1 MQDEECCNAT
11 TSFSSFCI
19 QHSALSIKTSMYNL
33 RRFIIKHHFVI
44 LFILL
49 EVISI
54 LLLANSQR
62 FHRNRMVNT
71 TNDVVG
77 KIYEWNSEIGYYFS
91 LNSTNEQL
99 AEENAIL
106 RQKLSIMYDTTTCT
120 YNISEGD
127 TLYKYIPA
135 QVVNN
140 SINQANNYII
150 INKGAVDGIERDM
163 SVVSSEGIVGVVTDV
178 SRHYASIMSLLHSKS
193 LVGVRIKESQELA
206 SLKWGTNNYRY
217 GMVEDIPTHIVLNPG
232 DTILTSSH
240 SYIFPE
246 DLMVGTIEEFYPTAV
261 DALNKAKIRF
271 ATDFATLRHVYVI
284 KNLHKPELDSLKAKF
299 KQNE

>member
-1 MQDEECCNAT
+1 MRNEECLT
-11 TSFSSFCI
+11 TSFPHSAFSI
-19 QHSALSIKTSMYNL
+19 QHSAFSIKTTMYNL

-49 EVISI
+49 EVISV

-62 FHRNRMVNT
+62 FHRDRMVNT

-77 KIYEWNSEIGYYFS
+77 KIYEWSSEVGNYFR
-91 LNSTNEQL
+91 LNSANEQL
-99 AEENAIL
+99 AEENALL
-106 RQKLSIMYDTTTCT
+106 RQRLSVVYDTTTCT
-120 YNISEGD
+120 FDISEGD

-140 SINQANNYII
+140 STNQANNYII
-150 INKGAVDGIERDM
+150 INKGKVDGIERDM
-163 SVVSSEGIVGVVTDV
+163 GVISTDGIVGVVTDV
-178 SRHYASIMSLLHSKS
+178 SRHFASVMSLLHSKS
-193 LVGVRIKESQELA
+193 VVGVRIKESQELA
-206 SLKWGTNNYRY
+206 SLKWETNNYRY
-217 GMVEDIPTHIVLNPG
+217 GMVEDIPTHILLQKG

-246 DLMVGTIEEFYPTAV
+246 DLMVGTVEEFYPTAV
-261 DALNKAKIRF
+261 DALNKAKVRF

-284 KNLHKPELDSLKAKF
+284 RDLHKPELDSLKARLK
-299 KQNE
+299 

>member
-1 MQDEECCNAT
+1 
-11 TSFSSFCI
+11 
-19 QHSALSIKTSMYNL
+19 MYNL
-33 RRFIIKHHFVI
+33 RRFILKHHFVI

-62 FHRNRMVNT
+62 YHRNRMVNT

-77 KIYEWNSEIGYYFS
+77 KIYEWSSEVGNYFR
-91 LNSTNEQL
+91 LNTANEQL
-99 AEENAIL
+99 AEENAML
-106 RQKLSIMYDTTTCT
+106 RQRLSVAYDIDTST
-120 YNISEGD
+120 YSIREGD

-140 SINQANNYII
+140 STNQTNNYII
-150 INKGAVDGIERDM
+150 INKGKRDGIERDM
-163 SVVSSEGIVGVVTDV
+163 SVISTDGIVGVVTDV
-178 SRHYASIMSLLHSKS
+178 SRHYASVMSLLHSKS
-193 LVGVRIKESQELA
+193 VVGVRIKKSQELA

-217 GMVEDIPTHIVLNPG
+217 GMVEDIPTHILLQQG

-240 SYIFPE
+240 SFIFPA
-246 DLMVGTIEEFYPTAV
+246 DLMVGTVEEFYPTAI

-284 KNLHKPELDSLKAKF
+284 KDLHKPELDSLKAKF
-299 KQNE
+299 Q

>member
-1 MQDEECCNAT
+1 MRNEECRT
-11 TSFSSFCI
+11 TSISSFSI
-19 QHSALSIKTSMYNL
+19 QHSAFSIKTTMYNL

-49 EVISI
+49 EVISV

-62 FHRNRMVNT
+62 FHRDRMVNT

-77 KIYEWNSEIGYYFS
+77 KIYEWSSEVGNYFR
-91 LNSTNEQL
+91 LNSANEQL
-99 AEENAIL
+99 AEENALL
-106 RQKLSIMYDTTTCT
+106 RQRLSVVYDTTTCT
-120 YNISEGD
+120 FDISEGD

-140 SINQANNYII
+140 STNQANNYIV
-150 INKGAVDGIERDM
+150 INKGKVDGIERDM
-163 SVVSSEGIVGVVTDV
+163 GVISTDGIVGVVTDV
-178 SRHYASIMSLLHSKS
+178 SRHFASVMSLLHSKS
-193 LVGVRIKESQELA
+193 VVGVRIKESQELA
-206 SLKWGTNNYRY
+206 SLKWETNNYRY
-217 GMVEDIPTHIVLNPG
+217 GMVEDIPTHILLQKG

-246 DLMVGTIEEFYPTAV
+246 DLMVGTVEEFYPTAV
-261 DALNKAKIRF
+261 DALNKAKVRF

-284 KNLHKPELDSLKAKF
+284 RDLHKPELDSLKARLK
-299 KQNE
+299 

>member
-1 MQDEECCNAT
+1 MRNEECRT
-11 TSFSSFCI
+11 TSFSSFSI
-19 QHSALSIKTSMYNL
+19 QYSAFSIKTTMYNL

-77 KIYEWNSEIGYYFS
+77 KIYEWGGAIGNYFR
-91 LNSTNEQL
+91 LNKANEQL
-99 AEENAIL
+99 AEENALL
-106 RQKLSIMYDTTTCT
+106 RQRLSVVYDTTTCT
-120 YNISEGD
+120 YDISQGD

-140 SINQANNYII
+140 STNQANNYII
-150 INKGAVDGIERDM
+150 INKGAVDGVERDM
-163 SVVSSEGIVGVVTDV
+163 SVISTDGIVGVVTDV

-193 LVGVRIKESQELA
+193 VVGVRFKNNQEIA
-206 SLKWGTNNYRY
+206 GLKWETNNYRY
-217 GMVEDIPTHIVLNPG
+217 GMVEDIPTHILLQKG

-246 DLMVGTIEEFYPTAV
+246 DLMVGTVEEFYPTAV
-261 DALNKAKIRF
+261 DDLNRAKIRF

-284 KNLHKPELDSLKAKF
+284 KDLHKPELDSLKARLK
-299 KQNE
+299 

>member
-1 MQDEECCNAT
+1 MLNEECRNAA

-19 QHSALSIKTSMYNL
+19 QHSAFSIKTTMYNL

-77 KIYEWNSEIGYYFS
+77 KIYEWGSEIGNYFR
-91 LNSTNEQL
+91 LNKANEQL
-99 AEENAIL
+99 AEENAML
-106 RQKLSIMYDTTTCT
+106 RQRLSVVYDTTTCT
-120 YNISEGD
+120 YDISQGD

-140 SINQANNYII
+140 STTQANNYII
-150 INKGAVDGIERDM
+150 INKGAVDGIQRDM
-163 SVVSSEGIVGVVTDV
+163 SVISTEGIVGVVTDV

-193 LVGVRIKESQELA
+193 VVGVRIKESQELA
-206 SLKWGTNNYRY
+206 SVKWETNNYRY
-217 GMVEDIPTHIVLNPG
+217 GMVEDIPTHILLQKG

-246 DLMVGTIEEFYPTAV
+246 DLMVGTVEEFYPTAV

-284 KNLHKPELDSLKAKF
+284 KDLHKPELDSLKARLK
-299 KQNE
+299 

>member
-1 MQDEECCNAT
+1 
-11 TSFSSFCI
+11 
-19 QHSALSIKTSMYNL
+19 MYNL

-77 KIYEWNSEIGYYFS
+77 KIYEWGSEIGNYFR
-91 LNSTNEQL
+91 LNKANEQL
-99 AEENAIL
+99 AEENAML
-106 RQKLSIMYDTTTCT
+106 RQRLSIVYDTTTCT
-120 YNISEGD
+120 YDISQGD

-140 SINQANNYII
+140 STTQANNYII
-150 INKGAVDGIERDM
+150 INKGAVDGVERDM
-163 SVVSSEGIVGVVTDV
+163 SVISTEGIVGVVTDV

-193 LVGVRIKESQELA
+193 VVGVRIKESQELA
-206 SLKWGTNNYRY
+206 SVKWETNNYRY
-217 GMVEDIPTHIVLNPG
+217 GMVEDIPTHILLQKG

-246 DLMVGTIEEFYPTAV
+246 DLMVGTVEEFYPTAV

-284 KNLHKPELDSLKAKF
+284 KDLHKPELDSLKARLK
-299 KQNE
+299 

>member
-1 MQDEECCNAT
+1 MQNEGCCNAT
-11 TSFSSFCI
+11 TSFSSFYI
-19 QHSALSIKTSMYNL
+19 QHSAFSIKTSMYNL

-62 FHRNRMVNT
+62 FHRNHMVNT

-77 KIYEWNSEIGYYFS
+77 KIYEWGSAVGNYFR
-91 LNSTNEQL
+91 LNKANEQL
-99 AEENAIL
+99 AEENAML
-106 RQKLSIMYDTTTCT
+106 RQQLSIVYDTTTCT
-120 YNISEGD
+120 YDICQGD

-140 SINQANNYII
+140 STNQANNHII
-150 INKGAVDGIERDM
+150 INKGSIDGIERDM
-163 SVVSSEGIVGVVTDV
+163 SVISTDGIVGVVTDV

-193 LVGVRIKESQELA
+193 VVGVRIKESQELA
-206 SLKWGTNNYRY
+206 SVKWETNNYRY
-217 GMVEDIPTHIVLNPG
+217 GMVEDIPTHILLQKG

-240 SYIFPE
+240 SFIFPE
-246 DLMVGTIEEFYPTAV
+246 DLMVGTVEEFYPTAV
-261 DALNKAKIRF
+261 DALNRAKIRF

-284 KNLHKPELDSLKAKF
+284 KDLHKPELDSLKARLK
-299 KQNE
+299 

>member
-1 MQDEECCNAT
+1 MRNEECRT
-11 TSFSSFCI
+11 TSISSFSI
-19 QHSALSIKTSMYNL
+19 QHSAFSIKTTMYNL
-33 RRFIIKHHFVI
+33 RRFIIKHHVII

-77 KIYEWNSEIGYYFS
+77 KIYEWGSEIGNYFR
-91 LNSTNEQL
+91 LNKANEQL
-99 AEENAIL
+99 AEENAML
-106 RQKLSIMYDTTTCT
+106 RQRLSVVYDTTTCT
-120 YNISEGD
+120 YDITQGD

-140 SINQANNYII
+140 STTQANNYII
-150 INKGAVDGIERDM
+150 INKGTVDGVERDM
-163 SVVSSEGIVGVVTDV
+163 SVISTDGIVGVVTDV

-193 LVGVRIKESQELA
+193 VVGVRIKESQELA
-206 SLKWGTNNYRY
+206 SVKWETNNYRY
-217 GMVEDIPTHIVLNPG
+217 GMVEDIPTHILLQKG

-246 DLMVGTIEEFYPTAV
+246 DLMVGTVEEFYPTAV
-261 DALNKAKIRF
+261 DALNRAKIRF

-284 KNLHKPELDSLKAKF
+284 KDLHKPELDSLKARLK
-299 KQNE
+299 